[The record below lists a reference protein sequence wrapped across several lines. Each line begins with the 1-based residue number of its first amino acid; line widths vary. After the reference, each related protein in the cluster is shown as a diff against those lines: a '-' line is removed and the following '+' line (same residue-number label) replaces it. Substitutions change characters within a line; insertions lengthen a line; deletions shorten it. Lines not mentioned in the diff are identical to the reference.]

1 MKISLLYFLMLVFYF
16 DSNQILYAKDCVY
29 IKKVEYKN
37 QKILKATTEYNCKD
51 LILNPNIKKNKIIIK
66 TQKLN
71 INKKNKEH
79 FINSRAVSHS
89 DYMRMIYNSEP
100 IFLKKK
106 PSDKLE
112 KFLYPIFKFLYF

>member
-71 INKKNKEH
+71 INKKNKTQY
-79 FINSRAVSHS
+79 INSRVISHS